1 MTGGGMIMKTFVM
14 VLFLLILLLLNT
26 PMAIAQFSEA
36 GVEHFKVAVNAPDFT
51 LRKLGGGEISLKDLK
66 GKIVILNFFA
76 TY

>member
-1 MTGGGMIMKTFVM
+1 MVMKTFLM
-14 VLFLLILLLLNT
+14 VLFFLILLLLNT

-36 GVEHFKVAVNAPDFT
+36 GVEQFKVAVNAPDFT
-51 LRKLGGGEISLKDLK
+51 LRKLGGGEISLKDPK